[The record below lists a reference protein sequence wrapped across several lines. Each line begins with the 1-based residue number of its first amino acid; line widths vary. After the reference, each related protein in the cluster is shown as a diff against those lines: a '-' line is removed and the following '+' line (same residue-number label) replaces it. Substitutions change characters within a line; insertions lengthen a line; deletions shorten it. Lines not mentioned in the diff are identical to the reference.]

1 MQRRMSA
8 ASNLSRS
15 KGKIR
20 PGSAKGSR
28 AGSEK
33 GSAGKGSVHGSTTNV
48 LMQLTVN
55 SDKSSVKSSASKK
68 KMVVNPV
75 VINVDRKVM

>member
-1 MQRRMSA
+1 MSLSKTMGKHQYMQRRMSA

-48 LMQLTVN
+48 LLQLTF
-55 SDKSSVKSSASKK
+55 SLK
-68 KMVVNPV
+68 
-75 VINVDRKVM
+75 ILTFGLI